1 MGNVEVVTI
10 DEADGR
16 FGIRALFDLSDEDDD
31 DRVIVLSGDH
41 AVGTLP
47 LDFPDVRRWP
57 GQQRDSG
64 QVVGVV
70 ADGNLTVRDWI
81 INQEWDFGPFLLARG
96 NVRAGNVAT
105 AGSEV
110 LVQGDLEVRQTLAGI
125 YNHGRTVIAGDARAE
140 VVVTSEHLME
150 FRGGLTAEFAWAD
163 NFLLVADPAKVAVS
177 GWVGLVHD
185 LAGSL
190 VPGLGHPVENRSLR
204 VIGEDY
210 RHCDIDEIL
219 DAMRAGRSLLRGPRP
234 EAPPPGT
241 PLAPDGEVRAVLMR
255 AGCQEY
261 EVWDG
266 GFTVDSRHDAG
277 WPVELSFCPCE
288 GDEPDGMDAAVE
300 RRRYAEV
307 LTAAGYQVQAD
318 ARDDDVLHVL
328 PA

>member
-1 MGNVEVVTI
+1 MANVDVVTI

-16 FGIRALFDLSDEDDD
+16 FGIRALFDLSEEDDD

-41 AVGTLP
+41 TAVTLP
-47 LDFPDVRRWP
+47 LDFADVRRWP
-57 GQQRDSG
+57 GQQQDNG

-81 INQEWDFGPFLLARG
+81 INAEWDFGPFLLVRG
-96 NVRAGNVAT
+96 NVRAENVAT

-110 LVQGDLEVRQTLAGI
+110 IVQGDLEVGQTLAGI
-125 YNHGRTVIAGDARAE
+125 YNHGRTVIAGNARAE
-140 VVVTSEHLME
+140 VVVTSEHVME
-150 FRGGLTAEFAWAD
+150 FRGGLTAEFAWAG
-163 NFLLVADPAKVAVS
+163 NFLLVADPAKVAVN

-185 LAGSL
+185 LAGNL
-190 VPGLGHPVENRSLR
+190 VAGLGHPMENRSLR

-210 RHCDIDEIL
+210 QDCDIDEIL

-241 PLAPDGEVRAVLMR
+241 PLAPDGEVRGVLMR
-255 AGCQEY
+255 AGCQEN
-261 EVWDG
+261 EIWDG
-266 GFTVDSRHDAG
+266 GFMVVSRDAG

-300 RRRYAEV
+300 FRRYAEV

-318 ARDDDVLHVL
+318 PRDEDILHVL